1 MTRKEWRSKNGA
13 PRKRAHTKK
22 WRTKNGAHEKM
33 THKKWYNKMK
43 KAKLTQKNDNYLPG
57 LNKLNKDLP
66 GEESGGRTANPK
78 ERYPRA
84 AL

>member
-1 MTRKEWRSKNGA
+1 
-13 PRKRAHTKK
+13 
-22 WRTKNGAHEKM
+22 
-33 THKKWYNKMK
+33 MK